1 MLPDTAAVAMSPGSE
16 RGASQENRSDIVLE
30 NPVSGWAWSE
40 QGWNWLPL
48 DAEQVY
54 EGGTRVW
61 HHTSNA
67 WMLVTG
73 EGLTDLSFSIVAGF
87 QGKGSWKSGGDR
99 LTYEGKRDRDG
110 DLSLIHI

>member
-1 MLPDTAAVAMSPGSE
+1 MSTGELSPVLPDTAAVAMSPGSE

-54 EGGTRVW
+54 QSWPLMNDKFYPNDV
-61 HHTSNA
+61 
-67 WMLVTG
+67 
-73 EGLTDLSFSIVAGF
+73 SIMDYF
-87 QGKGSWKSGGDR
+87 
-99 LTYEGKRDRDG
+99 TYEVFNNP
-110 DLSLIHI
+110 SIIQFF